1 MSDISTKEFVSTKGK
16 PRSIEEL
23 VRLSC
28 HLPRYLKAAF
38 GPYRSDEE
46 ARRALQLATKLG
58 FPIKLTN
65 YTFGTVG
72 KNAHGPQRA
81 MRCTHQQCPYRV
93 RYELVAVSPDRYEWY
108 MERCTDQHSDHPMAT
123 TPAEIMAIP
132 LNRHIPDDFIA
143 IG

>member
-72 KNAHGPQRA
+72 KNAHGPQQIQMEMGNPGNRNFI
-81 MRCTHQQCPYRV
+81 
-93 RYELVAVSPDRYEWY
+93 SPDKRGVYFNLELSRFGW
-108 MERCTDQHSDHPMAT
+108 EKSFIPTDSWFEEKWKQQKLP
-123 TPAEIMAIP
+123 
-132 LNRHIPDDFIA
+132 FWKY
-143 IG
+143 